1 MQHFEPV
8 APLYSCR
15 TIEGSMIEA
24 MKQDPKITQGIVSM
38 GEGDFITEH
47 PESTTVSMRIM
58 SIQIFGCYILTL
70 HAE

>member
-1 MQHFEPV
+1 
-8 APLYSCR
+8 
-15 TIEGSMIEA
+15 MIEA
-24 MKQDPKITQGIVSM
+24 MKQDPEITQGFVGM
-38 GEGDFITEH
+38 GEDDFITEH